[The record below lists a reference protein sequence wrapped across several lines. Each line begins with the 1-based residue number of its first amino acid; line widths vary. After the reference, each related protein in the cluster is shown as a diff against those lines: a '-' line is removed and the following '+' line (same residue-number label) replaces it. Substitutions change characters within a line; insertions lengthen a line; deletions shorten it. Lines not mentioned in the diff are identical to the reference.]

1 VRTSPSTRRV
11 KLDLGCGKN
20 KAPGAIGVDVA
31 PVEGVDVLADFNWGL
46 PFADSSVDE
55 VHCSHVLEHV
65 DDFLG
70 LMEEIWRVL
79 RPGGRAYVRFPHASS
94 SFHTWKDPTH
104 RRPLLLST
112 FRYFDDS
119 TEDGFLYGYY
129 SRARFRI
136 VRSRLRFVLASARRS
151 GKVSFLRWLVAAV
164 LEALANRSPRAQYLC
179 ERYWG
184 PLVGI
189 EEAEVVLE
197 AVKEGGGDA

>member
-1 VRTSPSTRRV
+1 MMAKRSLSRCV

-20 KAPGAIGVDVA
+20 KVPGAIGVDVA
-31 PVEGVDVLADFNWGL
+31 PVEGVDVVADFNWGL

-65 DDFLG
+65 PHFLAF
-70 LMEEIWRVL
+70 MEEIWRVL
-79 RPGGRAYVRFPHASS
+79 RPGGRAYIRFPHASS

-104 RRPLLLST
+104 YRPLLVAT
-112 FRYFDDS
+112 FHYFDTA
-119 TEDGFLYGYY
+119 TEDGYLYGYY

-151 GKVSFLRWLVAAV
+151 GKLSPLRRLLATT

-197 AVKEGGGDA
+197 AVKPEAAA

>member
-1 VRTSPSTRRV
+1 MQGRPPARGV

-20 KAPGAIGVDVA
+20 KVPGAIGVDVA
-31 PVEGVDVLADFNWGL
+31 PVEGVDVLADFRCGL
-46 PFADSSVDE
+46 PFGEGTVDA

-65 DDFLG
+65 DDLLG

-79 RPGGRAYVRFPHASS
+79 RPGGRAYIRFPHASS

-112 FRYFDDS
+112 FRYFDDT
-119 TEDGFLYGYY
+119 TEDGSLYSYY
-129 SRARFRI
+129 TRARFRI
-136 VRSRLRFVLASARRS
+136 VRARLRFVLASARRS
-151 GKVSFLRWLVAAV
+151 GKVSLWRWLVAKV
-164 LEALANRSPRAQYLC
+164 LESLANRSPRSQYLC

-197 AVKEGGGDA
+197 AVKEGGGGA